1 MSTSALIPAYQPTEV
16 LLEVVDSVLQ
26 AGFSRV
32 VVVNDGSKPECA
44 PFFEAVRNRPKVT
57 LLEHERNR
65 GKGAALRT
73 GLEHLHRTAPPGEVG
88 VVTLDADGQHRAG
101 DAWRVAEELERH
113 PDALVLGVRSF
124 TRKGVPWPR
133 RIGNIFTRVVFAVLV
148 GRIIRDTQT
157 GLRGHPVGWIPELL
171 TIDYDGY
178 EYELEVLLYCRKR
191 PLRQVTI
198 ETVYIGENE
207 SSHFDLVRDST
218 RIYGTL
224 LKSRLRALKDWV
236 RKRVRA

>member
-1 MSTSALIPAYQPTEV
+1 MSTSALIPAYQPTGV

-26 AGFSRV
+26 AGFARV
-32 VVVNDGSKPECA
+32 LVVNDGSKTECA
-44 PFFEAVRNRPKVT
+44 PLFEAVRSRPGVT
-57 LLEHERNR
+57 LLEHAVNR

-73 GLEHLHRTAPPGEVG
+73 GLEHLHRTAPSDEVG
-88 VVTLDADGQHRAG
+88 VVTLDADGQHRAQ

-148 GRIIRDTQT
+148 GRVIRDTQT
-157 GLRGHPVGWIPELL
+157 GLRGHPMGWIPELL

-207 SSHFDLVRDST
+207 SSHFNLVRDSA

-224 LKSRLRALKDWV
+224 VRSRLRALRDWLK
-236 RKRVRA
+236 KRAP